1 MNKRKVWVLALASV
15 GILLTISLAL
25 TFDDLSTQVEVLEQ
39 RLQEAATREERTLEE
54 LEKTLEELDQA
65 QKLGEELASRL
76 SLAEAET
83 ERVKAELYEAME
95 ELEEATL
102 ALECLAEKG
111 GWRVQEGRVTAYSPF
126 DNVSGIENDGDP
138 TSTATGTY
146 PQKGTIAVDPK
157 RIPYGSEI
165 IVIYQ
170 DGTIERG
177 TALDTGG
184 AMRRASDLLID
195 VYRDTYEEGSRH
207 GVRRATIAWRP
218 KD

>member
-39 RLQEAATREERTLEE
+39 RLQEAATREERI
-54 LEKTLEELDQA
+54 LEELDQA
-65 QKLGEELASRL
+65 QKLGEKLANRL
-76 SLAEAET
+76 SLAEAEA
-83 ERVKAELYEAME
+83 EKVKAELYEAME

-195 VYRDTYEEGSRH
+195 VYRDTYKETTRH